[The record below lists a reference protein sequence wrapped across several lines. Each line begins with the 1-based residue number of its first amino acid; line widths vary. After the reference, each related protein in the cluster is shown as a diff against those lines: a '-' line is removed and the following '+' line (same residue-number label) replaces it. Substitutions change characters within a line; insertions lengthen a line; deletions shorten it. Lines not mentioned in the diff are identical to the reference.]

1 MTLST
6 DLLVHIGAF
15 FFLLA
20 YMARDQLVLRSLIV
34 LGTFFYISFYFVQ
47 EQILWPLVAW
57 ETSFVLINIF
67 MLAQIY
73 HETGRVQND
82 RDERILFAEL
92 SALNP
97 GEFRRLMKIGQ
108 RFDAPYEMPITQ
120 VGESPTYLT
129 FVIEESCQLKKR
141 GIVLRLVHGS
151 L

>member
-67 MLAQIY
+67 MLAQI
-73 HETGRVQND
+73 
-82 RDERILFAEL
+82 
-92 SALNP
+92 
-97 GEFRRLMKIGQ
+97 
-108 RFDAPYEMPITQ
+108 
-120 VGESPTYLT
+120 
-129 FVIEESCQLKKR
+129 
-141 GIVLRLVHGS
+141 
-151 L
+151 